1 MNSLRQILEFVGLSG
16 VKKFVPSFYG
26 PLPKPT
32 MRWVGNF
39 APVLNIIQRT
49 SMRAMIPALQ
59 NLPSFDLAAEANETE
74 GEEPFTPEIHVH
86 ATNGAIIET
95 VLAISQNGRLIE
107 FIPGDTL
114 GYAKNLGANDGIF
127 STGIGPGSYVFEV
140 KRTGIQNTG
149 ITTLS
154 KTFNMVTR
162 AHPAPPPPQPPD
174 PTPPSISVQSK
185 GDGSF
190 VVTGTGF
197 LPNATVHIL
206 VGDGTFRNP
215 LPFADTSNSEG
226 KLLGF
231 PTGKICQG
239 PGQLFFEAND
249 GRIKP
254 SNHSTLFSNTVTVSC
269 PA

>member
-1 MNSLRQILEFVGLSG
+1 
-16 VKKFVPSFYG
+16 
-26 PLPKPT
+26 

-39 APVLNIIQRT
+39 VPVLNLSQRT

-59 NLPSFDLAAEANETE
+59 NLPSFDLQAEANETE
-74 GEEPFTPEIHVH
+74 GEEPFAPEIHVH

-95 VLAISQNGRLIE
+95 VLAISQNGRLIA
-107 FIPGDTL
+107 FISGDIL
-114 GYAKNLGANDGIF
+114 GYAKNLGASDGIF
-127 STGIGPGSYVFEV
+127 STGIGPGSYIFEV
-140 KRTGIQNTG
+140 RRTGVQNTG

-154 KTFNMVTR
+154 KAFNIISRV
-162 AHPAPPPPQPPD
+162 HPSSPPPPLPD
-174 PTPPSISVQSK
+174 PVPPFISVQSK

-197 LPNATVHIL
+197 LPNAPVHIL
-206 VGDGTFRNP
+206 VGDETFRNP
-215 LPFADTSNSEG
+215 LAFTDTSNPAG

-249 GRIKP
+249 GRMKP
-254 SNHSTLFSNTVTVSC
+254 SNSSTLFSNTVTVSC
-269 PA
+269 PL